1 MSTSQTI
8 KNKNLSRSLLKGTVL
23 NLGLQLANRNLS
35 KNNFWQ
41 TLLVGRYGFRRQK
54 IHCRGYGFVPR

>member
-41 TLLVGRYGFRRQK
+41 TLLVGRYGFR
-54 IHCRGYGFVPR
+54 